1 MVLVVVCS
9 PRQQTK
15 QTGKVGNSKEE
26 EERGADMTKEK
37 SKGVIKIHQFE
48 WLGDNQQ
55 FWW

>member
-1 MVLVVVCS
+1 VKFSLLVLVVVCS
-9 PRQQTK
+9 PRK

-48 WLGDNQQ
+48 WLGDN
-55 FWW
+55 